1 MTSTSPHQQP
11 LACLLP
17 KVATAIE
24 AVKNA
29 HAPLAKALSSIA
41 SGRPAYERAA
51 LQAILYDWARRRVF
65 CECVLNE
72 LVARR
77 PPQACANI
85 LEASISLLV
94 SGAYPAFTIVN
105 EAVKAVRFS
114 GKTSRYDGLTNAV
127 LRRASRELNSLT
139 AKLET
144 NPTVKFNTPL
154 WWFRKVRESQP
165 ERALDILLL
174 QQKRPP
180 MTLRVNQ
187 RRCSTDDYIK
197 QLDSQDIQAR
207 KIAPNAVVLSH
218 PIPVVEIPGFC
229 EGIVSIQDAGAQLAA
244 HLLPIR
250 SGMRVLDACAAP
262 GGKTC
267 HLLEMHSN
275 IDLTAFD
282 IDATRCRMIRENLD
296 RLKLSAKVLAVNA
309 SNPKDWPQAARFGA
323 ILLDAPCTAS
333 GTVRRNPDVP
343 WSRRPSDISSLCLE
357 QRRILEVSWGHLE
370 PNGHLLYCTCSI
382 FPEEG
387 PAQMDAFVRRHP
399 DAELVPFP
407 GAPGGMLTLLPRDC
421 DPVPSEDAFGL
432 CGPHDGFFY
441 ALLRKTPD

>member
-11 LACLLP
+11 LSCLLP

-144 NPTVKFNTPL
+144 NPTVKF
-154 WWFRKVRESQP
+154 
-165 ERALDILLL
+165 
-174 QQKRPP
+174 
-180 MTLRVNQ
+180 
-187 RRCSTDDYIK
+187 
-197 QLDSQDIQAR
+197 AR
-207 KIAPNAVVLSH
+207 IT
-218 PIPVVEIPGFC
+218 
-229 EGIVSIQDAGAQLAA
+229 AG
-244 HLLPIR
+244 
-250 SGMRVLDACAAP
+250 
-262 GGKTC
+262 
-267 HLLEMHSN
+267 
-275 IDLTAFD
+275 
-282 IDATRCRMIRENLD
+282 
-296 RLKLSAKVLAVNA
+296 
-309 SNPKDWPQAARFGA
+309 
-323 ILLDAPCTAS
+323 
-333 GTVRRNPDVP
+333 
-343 WSRRPSDISSLCLE
+343 
-357 QRRILEVSWGHLE
+357 
-370 PNGHLLYCTCSI
+370 TCS
-382 FPEEG
+382 
-387 PAQMDAFVRRHP
+387 
-399 DAELVPFP
+399 
-407 GAPGGMLTLLPRDC
+407 
-421 DPVPSEDAFGL
+421 
-432 CGPHDGFFY
+432 
-441 ALLRKTPD
+441 